1 MAARGSPPPAEG
13 PTIIVLATD
22 GEGNAPYW
30 RGNDAQSLEAAFT
43 TIISDSISC
52 DIQMDKPFDD
62 ETKACNDPES
72 D

>member
-1 MAARGSPPPAEG
+1 MWP
-13 PTIIVLATD
+13 
-22 GEGNAPYW
+22 
-30 RGNDAQSLEAAFT
+30 LEAAIS

-72 D
+72 NVRLNGSPLS